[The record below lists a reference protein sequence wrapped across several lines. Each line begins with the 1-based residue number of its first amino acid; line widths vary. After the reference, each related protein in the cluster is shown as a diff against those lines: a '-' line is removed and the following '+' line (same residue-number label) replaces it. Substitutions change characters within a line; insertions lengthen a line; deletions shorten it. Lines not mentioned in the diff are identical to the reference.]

1 MLQPVAST
9 SPLTVPDGLIFAAVM
24 LMLSRKNPVGVQVAA
39 SACLTLLPNA
49 STLPATLN
57 ASTIAPILD
66 IPIPLVVCP
75 RRHAHRR
82 PATSHLNRRGHYRDI
97 ATNVKCRRP
106 AR

>member
-9 SPLTVPDGLIFAAVM
+9 VPVTVPDGLTSAAVNP
-24 LMLSRKNPVGVQVAA
+24 LKPVGVQVAA

-66 IPIPLVVCP
+66 IPIPLVGCP